1 MLHVVEEPRRIE
13 RAVKRLHSALKG
25 VPARNVRLTWRGG
38 ELTTT
43 IRWMRDEGFWWA
55 LEARPARNAAA
66 GRYALLLGH
75 APDAPARRESVT
87 CEINLLRAGTDRRL
101 AGLIARDDAGALY
114 LVHSGRI
121 GGTRRGRRKA
131 DFRAF
136 LSDGVWSALTWPD
149 GRETEALVVAPLD
162 SPRFARLLGQFV
174 KTVRGFKAGEIL
186 AARAGLCVPPA
197 LLDSAR
203 AACDRRLVDGALHEE
218 LAKRGL
224 FGGAADLFTLR
235 GELPRPLFA
244 LVADSRPDELALAV
258 GSLSLAAARGD
269 SRVRPILI
277 APAALVDSHDAALQ
291 ALPFACVRYRWR
303 GTRAVFDNLD
313 AALARESRRW

>member
-1 MLHVVEEPRRIE
+1 MLRVVEEPRRIE

-25 VPARNVRLTWRGG
+25 VPARGVRLTWRGG

-55 LEARPARNAAA
+55 LESRTARA
-66 GRYALLLGH
+66 GSANRYALVLGH
-75 APDAPARRESVT
+75 APDSPKRRESVT
-87 CEINLLRAGTDRRL
+87 CEINLSRAGADRRL
-101 AGLIARDDAGALY
+101 AGVIASDDAGALY

-121 GGTRRGRRKA
+121 GGMRQGRRKA
-131 DFRAF
+131 DFRTF
-136 LSDGVWSALTWPD
+136 LSDGVWCPLAWPD

-174 KTVRGFKAGEIL
+174 KAVRDFKAGETVV
-186 AARAGLCVPPA
+186 ARTGLFVPPA

-244 LVADSRPDELALAV
+244 LVADGRPDELALAV

-269 SRVRPILI
+269 ARLRPILI
-277 APAALVDSHDAALQ
+277 APAALVDRHDTALQ

-303 GTRAVFDNLD
+303 GARAVFDDLD
-313 AALARESRRW
+313 AALE

>member
-1 MLHVVEEPRRIE
+1 MLSVVEEPRRIE
-13 RAVKRLHSALKG
+13 RAVKRLNSTLKG
-25 VPARNVRLTWRGG
+25 VPARGVRLTWRGG

-55 LEARPARNAAA
+55 LEARTARNGTAN
-66 GRYALLLGH
+66 RYALLLGH

-87 CEINLLRAGTDRRL
+87 CEINLPRAGADRRL
-101 AGLIARDDAGALY
+101 AGLIASDDAGALY
-114 LVHSGRI
+114 LVHSGRM
-121 GGTRRGRRKA
+121 GGTRQGRRKA
-131 DFRAF
+131 DFRSF
-136 LSDGVWSALTWPD
+136 LGDGVWCPLAWPD

-174 KTVRGFKAGEIL
+174 NSVRAFKAGQAL
-186 AARAGLCVPPA
+186 APRTGLCVPPA

-203 AACDRRLVDGALHEE
+203 AACDRRLVNGALHEE

-244 LVADSRPDELALAV
+244 LVADGRPDELALAV
-258 GSLSLAAARGD
+258 GSLSLAAAGGD
-269 SRVRPILI
+269 RRLRPILI
-277 APAALVDSHDAALQ
+277 APAALINSHDVALQ
-291 ALPFACVRYRWR
+291 ALPFACVGYRWR
-303 GTRAVFDNLD
+303 GARAVFDNLD
-313 AALARESRRW
+313 AALA

>member
-1 MLHVVEEPRRIE
+1 MLRVVEEPRRIE
-13 RAVKRLHSALKG
+13 RAVKRLNSALKG
-25 VPARNVRLTWRGG
+25 VPARGVRLTWRGG

-55 LEARPARNAAA
+55 LEARASRGNGAA

-87 CEINLLRAGTDRRL
+87 CEINLLRAGADRRL
-101 AGLIARDDAGALY
+101 AGLIASDDSGALY

-121 GGTRRGRRKA
+121 GGARPGRRKA
-131 DFRAF
+131 GFRSF
-136 LSDGVWSALTWPD
+136 LADGVWCPLAWPD
-149 GRETEALVVAPLD
+149 GKETEALVVAPLD
-162 SPRFARLLGQFV
+162 SPRFARLLGKFV
-174 KTVRGFKAGEIL
+174 KSVRGFKAGESV
-186 AARAGLCVPPA
+186 ATRTGLCMAPVA
-197 LLDSAR
+197 IDSAR
-203 AACDRRLVDGALHEE
+203 VACDRQLVDGALHEE

-224 FGGAADLFTLR
+224 FGGDANLFTLR

-244 LVADSRPDELALAV
+244 LVADGRPDELALAV

-269 SRVRPILI
+269 ARLRPILI
-277 APAALVDSHDAALQ
+277 APAALIDSHDAALQ

-303 GTRAVFDNLD
+303 GARAVFDNLD
-313 AALARESRRW
+313 AALA